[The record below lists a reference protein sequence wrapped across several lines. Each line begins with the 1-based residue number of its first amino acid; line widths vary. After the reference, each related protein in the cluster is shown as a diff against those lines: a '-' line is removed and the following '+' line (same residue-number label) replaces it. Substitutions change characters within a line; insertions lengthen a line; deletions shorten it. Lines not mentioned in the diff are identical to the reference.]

1 MRQIRIII
9 AILLLRVL
17 PTMVFES
24 KKIRFFQNQVITKK
38 TVDFP
43 KGLICQD
50 KPPGTPIKPLSPTD
64 IIPNINFLFFISSHD
79 LYGDSFFYVWNWVCD
94 KTESHS
100 WGIRPFVST
109 NKASDIHYGDEA
121 AT

>member
-1 MRQIRIII
+1 MDYKVYKHIKLNYISDKNMRQIRIII

-64 IIPNINFLFFISSHD
+64 IIPNINVLLSISSHD
-79 LYGDSFFYVWNWVCD
+79 LYGDIFLYLELGMW
-94 KTESHS
+94 
-100 WGIRPFVST
+100 
-109 NKASDIHYGDEA
+109 
-121 AT
+121 